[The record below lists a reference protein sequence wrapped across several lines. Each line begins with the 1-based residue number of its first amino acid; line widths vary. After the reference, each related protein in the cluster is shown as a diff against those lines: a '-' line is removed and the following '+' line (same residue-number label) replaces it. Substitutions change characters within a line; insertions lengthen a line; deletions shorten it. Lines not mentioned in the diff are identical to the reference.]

1 MVRDKVYREHKT
13 GKAHS
18 DSFKISQDS
27 LKTSSVDDNTGQ
39 FRLNYLLIQKSVITK
54 KQVQKKTPR
63 KILGY
68 SRCVL
73 NPSFPFW
80 NKTSFFLA
88 CLLVWTTRKRI
99 F

>member
-39 FRLNYLLIQKSVITK
+39 YRLNYLLIQKSVITK
-54 KQVQKKTPR
+54 KQVQKKNTE
-63 KILGY
+63 K
-68 SRCVL
+68 
-73 NPSFPFW
+73 NPGLFPLCFEPVVSF
-80 NKTSFFLA
+80 LE
-88 CLLVWTTRKRI
+88 
-99 F
+99 